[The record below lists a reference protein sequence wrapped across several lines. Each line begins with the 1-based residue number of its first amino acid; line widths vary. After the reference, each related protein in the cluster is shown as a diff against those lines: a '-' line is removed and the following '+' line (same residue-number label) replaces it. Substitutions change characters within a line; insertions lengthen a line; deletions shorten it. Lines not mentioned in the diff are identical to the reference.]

1 MDTAGCG
8 NRLGGGDWRG
18 GLFCIIMDEYYIDV
32 YESRCAGGFC
42 GVSRCIELCWAS
54 NKGSGRSC
62 VSTFR
67 EYLM

>member
-8 NRLGGGDWRG
+8 NRLGGGDWGG

-42 GVSRCIELCWAS
+42 SVSRCIELC
-54 NKGSGRSC
+54 
-62 VSTFR
+62 
-67 EYLM
+67 